1 MDTSVFS
8 DHRLCEAFWSCSPIP
23 QAIVDPRGKIVLVN
37 AAWSTLLGYSK
48 SELEGRHFKEITHP
62 ADLNGDISEVS
73 RLISDPTSDG
83 YTMVKRYISKQGEVV
98 WVELHVFAIRAEAG
112 SLECFAVCIVPL
124 PATLAQ
130 TGDRS
135 DSLLRSFGSGCVAL
149 VKDRPREFLIAV
161 VIGLVAAGR
170 IPVDSI
176 VEIIKSFFVAK

>member
-1 MDTSVFS
+1 M
-8 DHRLCEAFWSCSPIP
+8 
-23 QAIVDPRGKIVLVN
+23 VLVN
-37 AAWSTLLGYSK
+37 AAWTTLLGYSK
-48 SELEGRHFKEITHP
+48 AELEGKHFREITHP

-73 RLISDPTSDG
+73 RLISDPTTDG
-83 YTMVKRYISKQGEVV
+83 YTMVKRYISKRGEIV

-112 SLECFAVCIVPL
+112 SLECFSVCIIPL

-130 TGDRS
+130 TVDRG